1 MPASPLEPYH
11 FSNLAPAAH
20 RSGRSIWSS
29 LSIYTT
35 MKAAA
40 YKLFYPLMA
49 HDRCVLK
56 RDNALNDVVGCP
68 ALAFVACS
76 THIKMIWDHS
86 FPKTTGDLSLV
97 NICCYFFFLVTT
109 WWCSFAGKLASH
121 GLPLILLDA
130 TSSVTTIVYL
140 WKRIASTHAR
150 WKRVKSSYSQK
161 ELWGCRFCGT
171 RSTTAQVWL
180 HAATTM
186 SAQSNWSGGGSRRR
200 ISSLN
205 P

>member
-1 MPASPLEPYH
+1 MQECSLTIFMPASPLEPYH

-76 THIKMIWDHS
+76 THIKMILRHLHLPTHRLLLAFILAVWMSTVLLEEH
-86 FPKTTGDLSLV
+86 LV
-97 NICCYFFFLVTT
+97 
-109 WWCSFAGKLASH
+109 
-121 GLPLILLDA
+121 LL
-130 TSSVTTIVYL
+130 TFSV
-140 WKRIASTHAR
+140 KH
-150 WKRVKSSYSQK
+150 K
-161 ELWGCRFCGT
+161 E
-171 RSTTAQVWL
+171 V
-180 HAATTM
+180 
-186 SAQSNWSGGGSRRR
+186 
-200 ISSLN
+200 
-205 P
+205 